1 MLSLQRELEIG
12 SYQTAWAMLHRLR
25 RVLARPGR
33 HRLSGT
39 VEVDETYIGGVE
51 PGLAGGRAKGKK
63 VLVGVAVGILQ
74 PRGYGRCRMAI
85 LPDWSATSLHSFITD
100 HIEPGSHVITDG
112 WNAYRGIGRL
122 GYTHEPRNQSG
133 ARRRGEDPGVLLPGV
148 HRVASV
154 VKRWLLGT
162 HQGSVAP
169 AHLNDYLAEFVFRFN
184 RCSPRSRG
192 MLFYRLL
199 ELSIGHAP
207 VRYRDIVVDATPKPA
222 KPTPPA
228 TRGHPP
234 SLDRP
239 RAKYPWRSSTKL
251 VRSDG

>member
-1 MLSLQRELEIG
+1 
-12 SYQTAWAMLHRLR
+12 MLHRLR
-25 RVLARPGR
+25 RVLARPDR

-63 VLVGVAVGILQ
+63 VLVGVAVEILQ
-74 PRGYGRCRMAI
+74 PRGYGRSRMAI
-85 LPDWSATSLHSFITD
+85 LPDGSAASLHSFITD

-112 WNAYRGIGRL
+112 WNAHRGIERL
-122 GYTHEPRNQSG
+122 DYTHEPRNQSG
-133 ARRRGEDPGVLLPGV
+133 ARRRGEDPGALLPGV
-148 HRVASV
+148 HRVASL

-169 AHLNDYLAEFVFRFN
+169 AHLNDYPGELVFRFN
-184 RCSPRSRG
+184 RRSSRSRG

-199 ELSIGHAP
+199 ELSVGHVP

-222 KPTPPA
+222 KPIPLA
-228 TRGHPP
+228 THQALTDHAPIIPGAPQP
-234 SLDRP
+234 S
-239 RAKYPWRSSTKL
+239 
-251 VRSDG
+251 